1 MVRGAGLRR
10 EKSECTVIHMAERV
24 LSTAEERRGAVVSSA
39 IATFARGGFHTVTI
53 ADVAKHAGIS
63 PAYVSK
69 LFSSKT
75 QLFVAALEECYR
87 QIMTALERGAE
98 ASEDGSP
105 DSVLDS
111 MGAAYAALI
120 ADRDLLTIQVHAQA
134 AMADPAIARAVRE
147 GIAEVTEYVA
157 ARSRADG
164 PAIQR
169 FIAFGQLC
177 HLLTAIDAFDSDA
190 AWAEMLTAGIRHAAP
205 KP

>member
-1 MVRGAGLRR
+1 
-10 EKSECTVIHMAERV
+10 MAERV
-24 LSTAEERRGAVVSSA
+24 LSTADERRGAVVSSA

-53 ADVAKHAGIS
+53 AEVAKHAGIS

-87 QIMTALERGAE
+87 RIVEALERGAE

-111 MGAAYAALI
+111 MGAAYSALI

-134 AMADPAIARAVRE
+134 AMSADPAIARAVRE
-147 GIAEVTEYVA
+147 GIAEVTEFVA

-164 PAIQR
+164 PAVQR

-177 HLLTAIDAFDSDA
+177 HLLTAMDAFGSDA
-190 AWAEMLTAGIRHAAP
+190 AWAEMLTAGIRHVPP
-205 KP
+205 KT